1 MDDIVEEDDL
11 VEIVADGSP
20 ESPDEGITLNIDYTS
35 TGFQRRNSSADRYF
49 KTYREQNRPK

>member
-1 MDDIVEEDDL
+1 MDDIVEEEDL

-35 TGFQRRNSSADRYF
+35 TGKFQRMNSRTELYL
-49 KTYREQNRPK
+49 

>member
-1 MDDIVEEDDL
+1 MDDIVEEEDL

-35 TGFQRRNSSADRYF
+35 TGKFQRVNFCADLYL
-49 KTYREQNRPK
+49 